1 MQILVVEDD
10 HKVAHII
17 KRSLEEDGDVVD
29 VAHDSGSALYKFGLQ
44 PYDLIILDLLIP
56 GETGNGIELCKKIRQ
71 ENQDV
76 SILMLTALDSVKN
89 KVAGL
94 DAGAD
99 DYLTK
104 PFNLTELS
112 ARVRALLRRTAKID
126 PVVLVVKDLKL
137 DTATHKAKRGSTP
150 IALTT
155 KEYALLHYLMRSPER
170 IINQTELIEHVWD
183 YNYQGLSNIV
193 ETYIR
198 YLRKKLSPDGEPQ
211 LIHTMR
217 GSGYW
222 IGDRRDVQ

>member
-10 HKVAHII
+10 HKVARII
-17 KRSLEEDGDVVD
+17 KRSLEEDGDAAD
-29 VAHDSGSALYKFGLQ
+29 VAHDSDTALDKFSLQ

-56 GETGNGIELCKKIRQ
+56 GEAGNGIELCKKIRQ
-71 ENQDV
+71 ENRNV

-112 ARVRALLRRTAKID
+112 ARVRALLRRTAKTD
-126 PVVLVVKDLKL
+126 PVVLVVEDLML
-137 DTATHKAKRGSTP
+137 DTATHQAKRGNTP
-150 IALTT
+150 ISLTT
-155 KEYALLHYLMRSPER
+155 KEYALLHYLMRAPER
-170 IINQTELIEHVWD
+170 VINQTELIEHVWD

-198 YLRKKLSPDGEPQ
+198 YLRKKLSPNKEPQ

-222 IGDRRDVQ
+222 IGNNHDVR